1 LSGPHRS
8 LADWLAWQQ
17 QLHPRSIDL
26 GLGRV
31 RTVAERLGLLPV
43 PGRTAIVA
51 GTNGKGST
59 TAMLAALA
67 RAHGHSTC
75 RYSSPH
81 LVHYAERIAFGGG
94 AGGPAG
100 AERLAGEG
108 ELVGAFERI
117 EAARGS
123 ESLTF
128 FEFGTLAALVL
139 GRDAQC
145 EATVLE
151 VGLGGRLDATNIVD
165 AEVAV
170 LCSIGLDHRDWLGP
184 TLEDIGREKAGVFR
198 AGQQVVLG
206 SDAMPVTV
214 HERLA
219 ELTLRPAIAG
229 RDFHW
234 QRFDDGRWDYHDAEG
249 ALSGLPQPAL
259 AGRIQY
265 RNAATAMRAAR
276 ALLAPRVLDAGA
288 VAAALA
294 GVQLPGRLQFIPGEI
309 EWVLDV
315 AHNEPAAAVLAAELA
330 ARPVRGR
337 TIAVLGML
345 GDKDAAAVVQQL
357 RGCVQEWVLC
367 SIDEPRGLGAAAL
380 QARLAPGLAVAA
392 LEPGVA
398 QGCARAAALAVPG
411 DRILACGS
419 FHTVGPALQWLG
431 LY

>member
-1 LSGPHRS
+1 LSSPHRS

-26 GLGRV
+26 GLARV
-31 RTVAERLGLLPV
+31 QAVAQRLGLLPV

-67 RAHGHSTC
+67 RAHGLSTC

-81 LVHYAERIAFGGG
+81 LVHYAERIALGNA
-94 AGGPAG
+94 AG
-100 AERLAGEG
+100 EQFAGEG
-108 ELVGAFERI
+108 ELVAAFERI
-117 EAARGS
+117 EAVRGS

-128 FEFGTLAALVL
+128 FEFGTLAALLL
-139 GRDAQC
+139 GRDAGSQ
-145 EATVLE
+145 ATVLE

-165 AEVAV
+165 AQVAV
-170 LCSIGLDHRDWLGP
+170 LCSIGLDHRDWLGN

-198 AGQQVVLG
+198 SGQQVVLG

-219 ELTLRPAIAG
+219 ELGVRPAVAS

-234 QRFDDGRWDYHDAEG
+234 QRLDDGRWDYHDGEG
-249 ALSGLPQPAL
+249 AFTGLPAPAL

-265 RNAATAMRAAR
+265 RNAATAIRAAR
-276 ALLAPRVLDAGA
+276 ALLAPQVLAADA
-288 VAAALA
+288 VASALL
-294 GVQLPGRLQFIPGEI
+294 GVQLPGRLQFIPGEV
-309 EWVLDV
+309 EWLLDV
-315 AHNEPAAAVLAAELA
+315 AHNEPAAAVLASELA
-330 ARPVRGR
+330 ARPAAGR

-345 GDKDAAAVVQQL
+345 DDKDAAAVVQQL
-357 RGCVQEWVLC
+357 RERVHSWVLC
-367 SIDEPRGLGAAAL
+367 SINEPRGLSASGL
-380 QARLAPGLAVAA
+380 EARLAPGLDVAA
-392 LEPGVA
+392 REPGVA
-398 QGCARAAALAVPG
+398 QACARALALAVPG
-411 DRILACGS
+411 DRILVCGS
-419 FHTVGPALQWLG
+419 FHTVGPALRWLG